1 MPCPFFQPL
10 QPAPH
15 ARFSHA
21 RLPLL
26 EAYSGHCGS
35 QQPDTIVEYQHCN
48 QGYARDTCEHVPA
61 SDRNAANRYTV
72 AGRTAEEIA
81 VLFVREENCAP
92 ASSRLLHYSLAQDK
106 IIDSNIEPNIY
117 LQAEAFCRSY
127 LRREHAW
134 SKASNSNEA

>member
-15 ARFSHA
+15 TAFSHA

-26 EAYSGHCGS
+26 DAYSGHCGS
-35 QQPDTIVEYQHCN
+35 QQHGTVVEYQHCN
-48 QGYARDTCEHVPA
+48 QGYARGICEHVPA
-61 SDRNAANRYTV
+61 SEANAANRYTV
-72 AGRTAEEIA
+72 AGRSADEIT

-92 ASSRLLHYSLAQDK
+92 TSSRLLHYSLAQQK
-106 IIDSNIEPNIY
+106 ILDSHVERTIY

-127 LRREHAW
+127 LRRERAW
-134 SKASNSNEA
+134 PPASRIE